1 MYSLQSCKF
10 FLLFLALKSANP
22 GNILPQKLKTLVFRL
37 PCLIFALT
45 NVEHCIFVELCD
57 IQHSINFKKKKSMGF
72 IVFEEEAFNY
82 LDAQLENFVKR
93 MDRIRERS
101 EDKTMNKWLDTQDVC
116 QTLNICPRTVQ
127 TLRDNG
133 TLAYTQISH
142 KTYYKPEDVMA
153 IVAVVEDKKKDMRFR
168 KRTG

>member
-1 MYSLQSCKF
+1 
-10 FLLFLALKSANP
+10 
-22 GNILPQKLKTLVFRL
+22 
-37 PCLIFALT
+37 
-45 NVEHCIFVELCD
+45 
-57 IQHSINFKKKKSMGF
+57 MGF

-153 IVAVVEDKKKDMRFR
+153 IVAVVEDKKKGHALSQAHRLGCQYTTATLSKAASKPSNVSINNKTR
-168 KRTG
+168 QL

>member
-1 MYSLQSCKF
+1 
-10 FLLFLALKSANP
+10 
-22 GNILPQKLKTLVFRL
+22 
-37 PCLIFALT
+37 
-45 NVEHCIFVELCD
+45 
-57 IQHSINFKKKKSMGF
+57 MGF

-127 TLRDNG
+127 TLRGQRNFGLYANQPQDLLQAG
-133 TLAYTQISH
+133 GRDGYRSSSGGQEKGHALSQAHRLGCQYT
-142 KTYYKPEDVMA
+142 TA
-153 IVAVVEDKKKDMRFR
+153 
-168 KRTG
+168 T

>member
-1 MYSLQSCKF
+1 
-10 FLLFLALKSANP
+10 
-22 GNILPQKLKTLVFRL
+22 
-37 PCLIFALT
+37 
-45 NVEHCIFVELCD
+45 
-57 IQHSINFKKKKSMGF
+57 MGF

-82 LDAQLENFVKR
+82 LDAQLEIFMKR

-101 EDKTMNKWLDTQDVC
+101 EDKAMSKWLDTQDVC
-116 QTLNICPRTVQ
+116 QMLNIWPRPVQ

-153 IVAVVEDKKKDMRFR
+153 IIGNVEDRKKDMYYR
-168 KRTG
+168 KK

>member
-1 MYSLQSCKF
+1 
-10 FLLFLALKSANP
+10 
-22 GNILPQKLKTLVFRL
+22 
-37 PCLIFALT
+37 
-45 NVEHCIFVELCD
+45 
-57 IQHSINFKKKKSMGF
+57 MGF

-153 IVAVVEDKKKDMRFR
+153 IVAVVEDKKKDILTSSSCHPKALIKEFCYFLMSCHQHCLGIDLLVQR
-168 KRTG
+168 

>member
-1 MYSLQSCKF
+1 MENVNDIKNSKEYSDFREYQEFRKF
-10 FLLFLALKSANP
+10 N
-22 GNILPQKLKTLVFRL
+22 
-37 PCLIFALT
+37 
-45 NVEHCIFVELCD
+45 EHP
-57 IQHSINFKKKKSMGF
+57 
-72 IVFEEEAFNY
+72 
-82 LDAQLENFVKR
+82 DAQLENFVKR

>member
-1 MYSLQSCKF
+1 
-10 FLLFLALKSANP
+10 
-22 GNILPQKLKTLVFRL
+22 
-37 PCLIFALT
+37 
-45 NVEHCIFVELCD
+45 
-57 IQHSINFKKKKSMGF
+57 MGF

-133 TLAYTQISH
+133 TLDNNRPSTD
-142 KTYYKPEDVMA
+142 PP
-153 IVAVVEDKKKDMRFR
+153 KDDTRNTSR
-168 KRTG
+168 YNTTVNSIPS

>member
-1 MYSLQSCKF
+1 
-10 FLLFLALKSANP
+10 
-22 GNILPQKLKTLVFRL
+22 
-37 PCLIFALT
+37 
-45 NVEHCIFVELCD
+45 
-57 IQHSINFKKKKSMGF
+57 MGF

-127 TLRDNG
+127 TLRDKELCARLQLSRRTLQDYRNNG
-133 TLAYTQISH
+133 VIPYIQLGGKILYRESDIQKILMANYREAYR
-142 KTYYKPEDVMA
+142 
-153 IVAVVEDKKKDMRFR
+153 KK
-168 KRTG
+168 GV

>member
-1 MYSLQSCKF
+1 
-10 FLLFLALKSANP
+10 
-22 GNILPQKLKTLVFRL
+22 
-37 PCLIFALT
+37 
-45 NVEHCIFVELCD
+45 
-57 IQHSINFKKKKSMGF
+57 MGF

-133 TLAYTQISH
+133 TLAYTQ
-142 KTYYKPEDVMA
+142 KPQDLLQAGGRDGYRSSSGGQEKGHA
-153 IVAVVEDKKKDMRFR
+153 LSQAHRLGCQY
-168 KRTG
+168 TTAT

>member
-1 MYSLQSCKF
+1 
-10 FLLFLALKSANP
+10 
-22 GNILPQKLKTLVFRL
+22 
-37 PCLIFALT
+37 
-45 NVEHCIFVELCD
+45 
-57 IQHSINFKKKKSMGF
+57 MGF

-133 TLAYTQISH
+133 TLALYANQPQDLLQAGGRDGYRSSSGGQ
-142 KTYYKPEDVMA
+142 E
-153 IVAVVEDKKKDMRFR
+153 KDMRFR
-168 KRTG
+168 KAHRLGCQYTTAT

>member
-1 MYSLQSCKF
+1 
-10 FLLFLALKSANP
+10 
-22 GNILPQKLKTLVFRL
+22 
-37 PCLIFALT
+37 
-45 NVEHCIFVELCD
+45 
-57 IQHSINFKKKKSMGF
+57 MGF

-116 QTLNICPRTVQ
+116 QTLN
-127 TLRDNG
+127 
-133 TLAYTQISH
+133 SH